1 MLSMIESQIF
11 TSLFFL
17 SLRYVA
23 NTIFGYLATIQS
35 LINQPSESV
44 PVPDKTV
51 LPSFVRSISG
61 ECIFILFLSM
71 KFLANI
77 LTYSSRKTEESN
89 MLKNDTVLLQHRFR
103 RDCISEDC
111 RHLLPLS
118 NFLGARNSDN
128 LRASESCISSPCSSI
143 ILSADKRVFGLRRC
157 DLTALRMKKYAFRTI
172 PNSI

>member
-23 NTIFGYLATIQS
+23 NTIFGYFATTQS
-35 LINQPSESV
+35 LINQPSDSV

-71 KFLANI
+71 NSLANI

-89 MLKNDTVLLQHRFR
+89 MLKNETVTEPFPSGLYIR
-103 RDCISEDC
+103 RVS
-111 RHLLPLS
+111 S
-118 NFLGARNSDN
+118 SSYAVQFLG
-128 LRASESCISSPCSSI
+128 SS
-143 ILSADKRVFGLRRC
+143 
-157 DLTALRMKKYAFRTI
+157 
-172 PNSI
+172 